1 MVFDA
6 TFIVPTIKN
15 NLNQAIDKKI
25 NLSLLVKS
33 WEEMYGENLKTEYVG
48 LYKNLLKKDN
58 KEFTLKELC
67 KEWKDIYGENFR
79 TEYSGLYKNLQ
90 NITELNQAN
99 LPTNPGHIHNA
110 FQKIKKRIKNGNP
123 NMKDVDLNDE
133 ALDVFEK
140 EYGIDFDIALK
151 NSKKKMS
158 ENLLNQSVK
167 LTAKDIYK
175 LIDKS
180 LSKANPEYN
189 MTLGDLDHGIHADIY
204 FNGWEEF
211 AKDRYDGGIIEID
224 FDDDNQE
231 VSITYGNMDF
241 DVIDSMKVDHDYWN
255 YEDDNLGKQIAQH
268 AALMIEQLNRYCS
281 KR

>member
-1 MVFDA
+1 
-6 TFIVPTIKN
+6 
-15 NLNQAIDKKI
+15 LNQAIDKKI

-67 KEWKDIYGENFR
+67 KEWKDIYDENFR
-79 TEYSGLYKNLQ
+79 TEYSGIYKNLQ

-140 EYGIDFDIALK
+140 EYGIDFDTALK
-151 NSKKKMS
+151 NSKKKM
-158 ENLLNQSVK
+158 NQSEENVEDVFNQI
-167 LTAKDIYK
+167 LGQIVD
-175 LIDKS
+175 D
-180 LSKANPEYN
+180 NPDWGMEAS
-189 MTLGDLDHGIHADIY
+189 MDEAHDLFKQKYGFD
-204 FNGWEEF
+204 FN
-211 AKDRYDGGIIEID
+211 DYDGSQQM
-224 FDDDNQE
+224 DNKFRK
-231 VSITYGNMDF
+231 N
-241 DVIDSMKVDHDYWN
+241 K
-255 YEDDNLGKQIAQH
+255 
-268 AALMIEQLNRYCS
+268 
-281 KR
+281 